1 MFYGIV
7 LGVHVVV
14 CALLILVVL
23 LQSAKGGGL
32 AGGSAFGGGAEST
45 MFGAR
50 GAATMLSKATAIF
63 GGLFMLTSLTLTLL
77 GAGRTSQVR
86 SIVTEEASRAPIGA
100 PTQSAPPGAVPAG
113 DGPLVPPVPGDA
125 PGTPPQSQGGEAP
138 AGDAPAPVSG
148 DAGAVGAGSED
159 AGDTEE
165 GQ

>member
-1 MFYGIV
+1 MFYAIV

-14 CALLILVVL
+14 CALLIVVVL

-63 GGLFMLTSLTLTLL
+63 GGLFMITSLTLTLL
-77 GAGRTSQVR
+77 GAGRTTQVR
-86 SIVTEEASRAPIGA
+86 SIVTEEASQAPIGA
-100 PTQSAPPGAVPAG
+100 PTQSAPPGELPTGGGAT
-113 DGPLVPPVPGDA
+113 VPPVPGDA
-125 PGTPPQSQGGEAP
+125 PGTTPPAPVEGGAAP
-138 AGDAPAPVSG
+138 AGDTPAPAPATGDGGSA
-148 DAGAVGAGSED
+148 DAGTA
-159 AGDTEE
+159 EE